1 MRICAYW
8 MHIGTMMVVSDGP
21 RCYFDQREDKR
32 IAMDFAFTDDQQN
45 IREAVLKHCSQF
57 SDEYWLEKDRSGEFP
72 TEFHKSMADAGWLG
86 VAMPESV
93 GGAGLGITE
102 AAVMMQAVAESGGGM
117 SAASS
122 IHLPV
127 FGLEPVMLFGT
138 EEQQQRMIPPILSGE
153 EKMCFAVTEPNTGLD
168 TTSLKTRAEKVPG
181 GYRVNGE
188 KVWITQAHVAD
199 RMLIIA
205 RTTPLEEVKKKT
217 EGLSLF
223 YARLDRNHIETRIIP
238 KMGRHAVG
246 SNMMFITDLF
256 IPDEDLI
263 GEEGQGFR
271 ILLKGLNPERVLLG
285 AEATGLGRV
294 AIQRASRY
302 ARERVVFGRPIGQ
315 NQGIQHPLAKAWMQ
329 VEAASL
335 MVFKAATLFDKG
347 LDCGVEANA
356 AKYLAAEAGFE
367 ACQTAV
373 MSMGGMGY
381 AQEYHVERYFREV
394 MIPRIA
400 PVSPHQIMNF
410 IAERVLELPKSY

>member
-1 MRICAYW
+1 
-8 MHIGTMMVVSDGP
+8 V
-21 RCYFDQREDKR
+21 
-32 IAMDFAFTDDQQN
+32 DFSLTEDQQN
-45 IREAVLKHCSQF
+45 IREAVLRHCSQF
-57 SDEYWLEKDRSGEFP
+57 SDDYWLEHDRSGEFP
-72 TEFHKSMADAGWLG
+72 FDFHKSMAEAGWLG
-86 VAMPESV
+86 IAMPEAV
-93 GGAGLGITE
+93 GGSGLGITE

-117 SAASS
+117 TAASS
-122 IHLPV
+122 IHGPV
-127 FGLEPVMLFGT
+127 FGLEPVILYGT
-138 EEQQQRMIPPILSGE
+138 AEQQRRMIPPIIDGS

-168 TTSLKTRAEKVPG
+168 TTSLKTRADKVEG

-188 KVWITQAHVAD
+188 KIWITNAHVAD
-199 RMLIIA
+199 RMLLIA
-205 RTTPLEEVKKKT
+205 RTTPLEEVRKKT
-217 EGLSLF
+217 EGLTLF
-223 YARLDRNHIETRIIP
+223 YTRLDREKIEHRLIP

-246 SNMMFITDLF
+246 SNMLFISDLF
-256 IPDEDLI
+256 IPEEDRI

-294 AIQRASRY
+294 AIQRAARY

-329 VEAASL
+329 VEAAAL
-335 MVFKAATLFDKG
+335 MVFKAATLFDRG
-347 LDCGVEANA
+347 AECGVEANS
-356 AKYLAAEAGFE
+356 AKYLAAEAGYE

-381 AQEYHVERYFREV
+381 AQEYHVERYLREV
-394 MIPRIA
+394 LIPRIA

>member
-1 MRICAYW
+1 
-8 MHIGTMMVVSDGP
+8 
-21 RCYFDQREDKR
+21 
-32 IAMDFAFTDDQQN
+32 MDFSLTEDQN
-45 IREAVLKHCSQF
+45 TIREAVLAQCSEF
-57 SDEYWLEKDRSGEFP
+57 SDEYWLEHDRSGEFP
-72 TEFHKSMADAGWLG
+72 EEFYRTMADAGWLG
-86 VAMPESV
+86 IAMPEAV
-93 GGAGLGITE
+93 GGSGLGITE

-117 SAASS
+117 SAASA
-122 IHLPV
+122 IHGPV
-127 FGLEPVMLFGT
+127 FGLEPVQLFGT
-138 EEQQQRMIPPILSGE
+138 PEQQERMIAPVLSGAQ
-153 EKMCFAVTEPNTGLD
+153 KMCFAVTEPNTGLD
-168 TTSLKTRAEKVPG
+168 TTSLKTRAEKVAG

-188 KVWITQAHVAD
+188 KIWITNAHVAD
-199 RMLIIA
+199 RMLLIA
-205 RTTPLEEVKKKT
+205 RTTPLEEVRKKT

-223 YARLDRNHIETRIIP
+223 YCKLDRTAIEHRLIP

-246 SNMMFITDLF
+246 SNMLFISDLF
-256 IPDEDLI
+256 IPEEDRI

-335 MVFKAATLFDKG
+335 MVFKAATMFDQG
-347 LDCGVEANA
+347 LDCGAEANT
-356 AKYLAAEAGFE
+356 AKYLAAEAGYE

-381 AQEYHVERYFREV
+381 AQEYHVERYLREV

-400 PVSPHQIMNF
+400 PVSPHQIMNY
-410 IAERVLELPKSY
+410 IAELVLDLPKSY